1 MRLRKPV
8 CALWRSQVSPSLLAL
23 IESAAG
29 ATLLPHLFWESGGPR
44 AGPDWRWLYV
54 LRQPVPSPLRCGTQ
68 AALPP
73 PNSMTLR
80 IAINGFGRIG
90 RNVFRV
96 IHQSHPKIEIVALND
111 VTSTETL
118 AHLLKFDSVH
128 GPFRGTIKAGKDSI
142 VVDGKT
148 ITVTAERDPA
158 KLAHGAKNVDIV
170 IESTG
175 VFTSR
180 ADCQKHIDAGAKRV
194 ILTVP
199 AKDEI
204 DAMIVLGVNDKTLK
218 STDRIVSNASC
229 TTNCLA
235 PVAKVLHENFGIE
248 HGLMT
253 TVHAYT
259 NDQNV
264 LDLPHKDL
272 RRARAAAVKL
282 ITTTTGAARA
292 VGKIL
297 PELKGKLDG
306 VALRVPV
313 PDGSV
318 VDLVARVSKDVT
330 IEAINKAFLDAANG
344 SLKGILEYSTDPL
357 VSSDIVRNPYSSIFD
372 SLSTM
377 VMDKR
382 MVKVI
387 AWYDNE
393 WGYSCRVVD
402 LALLLGKSL

>member
-1 MRLRKPV
+1 M
-8 CALWRSQVSPSLLAL
+8 A
-23 IESAAG
+23 
-29 ATLLPHLFWESGGPR
+29 
-44 AGPDWRWLYV
+44 
-54 LRQPVPSPLRCGTQ
+54 
-68 AALPP
+68 
-73 PNSMTLR
+73 LR

-96 IHQSHPKIEIVALND
+96 IHQGHPELEVIAVND
-111 VTSTETL
+111 VTNTETL
-118 AHLLKFDSVH
+118 AHLLKYDSVH
-128 GPFRGTIKAGKDSI
+128 GPFQGVVKAGKDSFQ
-142 VVDGKT
+142 VNGKQ
-148 ITVTAERDPA
+148 VRVCAERDPA
-158 KLAHGAKNVDIV
+158 KLPWAADKIDVV

-175 VFTSR
+175 VFTAR

-204 DAMIVLGVNDKTLK
+204 DAMIVLGVNDKLLK
-218 STDRIVSNASC
+218 PTDRIVSNASC

-235 PVAKVLHENFGIE
+235 PVAKVLHEKFGIE

-272 RRARAAAVKL
+272 RRARAAAL
-282 ITTTTGAARA
+282 NIIPTTTGAARA

-306 VALRVPV
+306 ISLRVPV

-330 IEAINKAFLDAANG
+330 IEEVNKAFLDAATTT
-344 SLKGILEYSTDPL
+344 LKGILEYSTDPL
-357 VSSDIVRNPYSSIFD
+357 VSSDIVRNPHSSIFD

-402 LALLLGKSL
+402 LAILLGKHLQAK